1 VQSTRDSP
9 ASPRKRAKLSFN
21 EVRELDALPAALEAL
36 EKEQAELAAKLADP
50 ATYTS
55 GTADPRKLNERHE
68 AIDAELTR
76 LLARWEEL
84 EAKKTAAG

>member
-1 VQSTRDSP
+1 
-9 ASPRKRAKLSFN
+9 
-21 EVRELDALPAALEAL
+21 
-36 EKEQAELAAKLADP
+36 
-50 ATYTS
+50 
-55 GTADPRKLNERHE
+55 LNERHE